1 MPKGEHLKG
10 KGGVKFGSGQPT
22 NLGGAKP
29 KPKFVDLLNEI
40 AYNDGKMKF
49 DKFKII
55 EIDGKEFVEI
65 QLPSEM
71 AMAVKLWNMASK
83 DVRWFSEM
91 AKIRNMYAP
100 TKIAETNSN
109 GEDINYL
116 EIFEKIANKLK

>member
-10 KGGVKFGSGQPT
+10 KGGIKFGSGQPT

-40 AYNDGKMKF
+40 AENEGKMKF
-49 DKFKII
+49 DKFSVV
-55 EIDGKEFVEI
+55 EIDGNKYVEV

-71 AMAVKLWNMASK
+71 AMAIKLWNMASK
-83 DVRWFSEM
+83 DVRWFAEM

-100 TKIAETNSN
+100 TKIAPT
-109 GEDINYL
+109 DINGNDL
-116 EIFEKIANKLK
+116 DNSLLKQIADKLV

>member
-10 KGGVKFGSGQPT
+10 KGGIKFGSGQPT

-40 AYNDGKMKF
+40 AENEGKMKF
-49 DKFKII
+49 DKFSVV
-55 EIDGKEFVEI
+55 EIDGNKYVEV

-71 AMAVKLWNMASK
+71 AMAIKLWNMAFK
-83 DVRWFSEM
+83 DVRWFAEM

-100 TKIAETNSN
+100 TKIAPT
-109 GEDINYL
+109 DINGNDL
-116 EIFEKIANKLK
+116 DNSLLKQIADKLV